1 MRVTA
6 KQYEVEELR
15 KSGLYLDYVMS
26 NIQPFIGFMSAF
38 TTVTPDTTLQDI
50 FNFAEG
56 REDEAIEYVEKWF
69 VKIK

>member
-6 KQYEVEELR
+6 KQYEVEDLR
-15 KSGLYLDYVMS
+15 KTGLYLDYVTS

-38 TTVTPDTTLQDI
+38 TTVKPDTTLQDI
-50 FNFAEG
+50 FDFAKS
-56 REDEAIEYVEKWF
+56 REDESIDYIEQWF